1 MRPRDT
7 RRPPTCRQAA
17 RRACRPGK
25 PSRGACGLH
34 TARRSRSAVST
45 GTTCRKGG
53 PTAEDCGAAA
63 RPRVGAGAA
72 GGGCAQC
79 ARHVR
84 AQRAWPRQLARVP
97 RGEVPWTPMAAWGAA
112 HLGDRGLDENADDET
127 DDLEAAEPPAARA
140 VQQDVSRRLGP
151 ARCAKIANVGQHR
164 QRRRGMPR
172 VPQPR
177 STGRLHGRARWPA
190 LPAAGALSVRDLCAL
205 SDRCHGHSPA
215 CWHGIG
221 VPQGPMG
228 RLARH
233 SGGLIPIGAPL
244 VRVSTPP
251 EPARGVVP
259 HSVRWIFI

>member
-1 MRPRDT
+1 MSARDMCALSE
-7 RRPPTCRQAA
+7 RGHGSSP
-17 RRACRPGK
+17 ACHGV
-25 PSRGACGLH
+25 
-34 TARRSRSAVST
+34 RSQ
-45 GTTCRKGG
+45 G
-53 PTAEDCGAAA
+53 
-63 RPRVGAGAA
+63 
-72 GGGCAQC
+72 
-79 ARHVR
+79 
-84 AQRAWPRQLARVP
+84 
-97 RGEVPWTPMAAWGAA
+97 VPWRMGAA

-140 VQQDVSRRLGP
+140 VQQNVSRRLRP

-177 STGRLHGRARWPA
+177 STGRLHGRARWLA